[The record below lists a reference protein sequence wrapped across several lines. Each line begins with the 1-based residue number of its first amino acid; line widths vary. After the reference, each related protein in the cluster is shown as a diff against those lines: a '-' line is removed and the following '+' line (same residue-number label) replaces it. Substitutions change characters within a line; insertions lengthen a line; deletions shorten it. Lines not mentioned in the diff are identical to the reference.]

1 MSKDEISRPDP
12 MLFAEDSLANRSV
25 RRESSKPKTTPAISG
40 QKCLGLSGN
49 AGPLGLLE
57 KTLLGSSD
65 WAWTKYSLTWKAKA
79 TPQGRLIYQLARQA
93 PRTSA
98 DDSGLLHTPTAK
110 ENQMAPSM
118 ATRDSGSWGSTLW
131 PTPTASDHKGSGPTV
146 VRKDGKLRNDRLD
159 YAVEQFWPTPNA
171 REKGGGEY
179 QDPEKIKARMEK
191 GHQSNLGDMVKL
203 WPTPTSMTG
212 GEGVA
217 PSHLDG
223 SHGWNIGAA
232 VNAADPKS
240 GGKLNPKW
248 VAWLMGYPI
257 EYLNSVPW
265 ETASSRRSRKKSE
278 KQ

>member
-1 MSKDEISRPDP
+1 M
-12 MLFAEDSLANRSV
+12 
-25 RRESSKPKTTPAISG
+25 
-40 QKCLGLSGN
+40 
-49 AGPLGLLE
+49 
-57 KTLLGSSD
+57 
-65 WAWTKYSLTWKAKA
+65 
-79 TPQGRLIYQLARQA
+79 
-93 PRTSA
+93 
-98 DDSGLLHTPTAK
+98 
-110 ENQMAPSM
+110 
-118 ATRDSGSWGSTLW
+118 W

-159 YAVEQFWPTPNA
+159 YAVEQF
-171 REKGGGEY
+171 
-179 QDPEKIKARMEK
+179 
-191 GHQSNLGDMVKL
+191 

-265 ETASSRRSRKKSE
+265 ETASSRRPRKKSD
-278 KQ
+278 KR